1 MDRNAALF
9 PTLLFVG
16 LLALFPGA
24 AMAQGDVASTIKSI
38 ATDLCGGFA
47 TICVVIGTV
56 GAGAQFFSS
65 HGDLHAVARVIIPW
79 AIAAAIALGAT
90 GLVSTF
96 GFSST

>member
-1 MDRNAALF
+1 MDRNRTLAPALCLAC
-9 PTLLFVG
+9 TMLLQPG
-16 LLALFPGA
+16 LAHA
-24 AMAQGDVASTIKSI
+24 DVATTIKSI

-65 HGDLHAVARVIIPW
+65 HGDLHAVARVVIPW

-96 GFSST
+96 GFSTT